1 MSKHCV
7 STLALDGLC
16 VDVSLVEVAHGL
28 IKANRQEMAVLKGK
42 VPRDVEELL
51 VLRVVHDVVR
61 RQSCVGVSEG
71 EGDGGGVRKNGLQV
85 GKECGEVQGIAPL
98 IKFRCTAL
106 E

>member
-16 VDVSLVEVAHGL
+16 IDVSLVEVAHGL

-61 RQSCVGVSEG
+61 RQSCVGVSEDEGDGG

-85 GKECGEVQGIAPL
+85 GKECGEVQGSHL
-98 IKFRCTAL
+98 
-106 E
+106 